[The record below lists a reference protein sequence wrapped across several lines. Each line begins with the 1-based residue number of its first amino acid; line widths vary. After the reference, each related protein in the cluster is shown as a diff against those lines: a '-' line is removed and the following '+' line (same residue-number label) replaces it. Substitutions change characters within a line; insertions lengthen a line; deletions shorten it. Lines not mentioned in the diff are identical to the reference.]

1 MQTPLSLLILP
12 VIKKKTLSVSIF
24 FVLQVFFLD
33 AYGSSEKVDEKI
45 NSKYKME
52 KKYFPTTNVKGSL
65 FFTLGALSES
75 TSSESLHFTY
85 ENKIRL
91 NTSFKG
97 TDNLLTVFESGNA
110 LDSPLILDLQ
120 SKKGD
125 TLKIST
131 LLYKFQLD
139 DEYEAII
146 GPKMFGYHGLAGK
159 STAYNERIAILDGS
173 NYSTSSGIG
182 PGIGISKREKN
193 GLNASFKIA
202 SDSSQIDSESIHF
215 INQIGLTK
223 KDFGGT
229 ITTNLNNDFEAYG
242 IATFYKRNNFPSIS
256 ASIEYKDMDSGKTIK
271 NWVFALQQGLQNKKI
286 GIAVGTHNLEEKIGY
301 EGWSEI
307 NISDNLKI
315 IPVFFVRETNQVNPE
330 LGLSINT
337 KFSY

>member
-1 MQTPLSLLILP
+1 MINS
-12 VIKKKTLSVSIF
+12 IKKKNLSLFIF

-33 AYGSSEKVDEKI
+33 AYGSSKKVEEKI
-45 NSKYKME
+45 NSKYKLE

-110 LDSPLILDLQ
+110 LESPLMLDLQ

-125 TLKIST
+125 NLKIST

-139 DEYEAII
+139 DEFDAII

-173 NYSTSSGIG
+173 NYTTSSGIG
-182 PGIGISKREKN
+182 PGLS
-193 GLNASFKIA
+193 L
-202 SDSSQIDSESIHF
+202 IH
-215 INQIGLTK
+215 I
-223 KDFGGT
+223 
-229 ITTNLNNDFEAYG
+229 
-242 IATFYKRNNFPSIS
+242 
-256 ASIEYKDMDSGKTIK
+256 
-271 NWVFALQQGLQNKKI
+271 
-286 GIAVGTHNLEEKIGY
+286 
-301 EGWSEI
+301 
-307 NISDNLKI
+307 
-315 IPVFFVRETNQVNPE
+315 
-330 LGLSINT
+330 
-337 KFSY
+337 